1 MRVFPLSLLQLGRC
15 SHETKYWPVSLA
27 VSGHL
32 PQKVA
37 GAGPFHPV
45 LQPAAWN
52 GDASP
57 SIRKTR
63 VPPWEWWGLNFRE
76 WVSRHIKC
84 SQFLLNCAV
93 KNILKTLLY
102 RSISLD
108 LFPLPPEVGKRIKKK
123 NSEDSDTY
131 GRITLLKVYIYFC
144 SPPSQTSIKS

>member
-1 MRVFPLSLLQLGRC
+1 MRVFSLSLLQLGRC

-93 KNILKTLLY
+93 KNILKTLSY

-123 NSEDSDTY
+123 KFWRFWYIWQNHSSQSLH
-131 GRITLLKVYIYFC
+131 LLLF
-144 SPPSQTSIKS
+144 PSFPDQH